1 MTLYETAWKF
11 LYKHSSRQLRDLMD
25 TIIKRLREEAE
36 EYKNEQA
43 ERD

>member
-11 LYKHSSRQLRDLMD
+11 LYKHSSEPLRRLMD
-25 TIIKRLREEAE
+25 TIIKCLREEAE

-43 ERD
+43 KRD